1 MSRERGRVCGPDGRK
16 HRLVNNRGPWVDK
29 DKAETFRLTG
39 SDIYWGD
46 KAPRGRQKKCEEAG
60 ISRVGM
66 EPFAHYALITIKLA

>member
-39 SDIYWGD
+39 SYIYWGD
-46 KAPRGRQKKCEEAG
+46 KAPRGRQKK
-60 ISRVGM
+60 V
-66 EPFAHYALITIKLA
+66 